1 MPVVRGGG
9 AAAGRVPY
17 RPYSPGETDM
27 LENYLRV
34 ALRGLYRQRGYTA
47 INLLGLAVGIAC
59 CLLIGLFVRHE
70 LTYDRHH
77 EHGERIVRVDLL
89 VEDTRYP
96 LAPNIV
102 APLVKREIPEVEE
115 AVRLLNV
122 GAVESVVVQWE
133 DRMFE
138 EGRFFF
144 ADSTI
149 FDVFTLPL
157 LSGNPAL
164 ALNRP
169 LTIVLTETTARKYFD
184 DADPLGQTV
193 RAFGTELEVTGV
205 LAPLPEASHLQ
216 FDFLASFTTL
226 SGAREETWQ
235 RANYHTYLLL
245 REGVTPDGMMAQL
258 DRLVDRA
265 EAAGEMSSRR
275 QFVLAPLHTIHLDV
289 GGRRAYV
296 YLFSAIAVLI
306 LLIAC
311 VNYMNLATARAMRRA
326 KEVGVRKATGAHRSQ
341 LVGQFYSESAL
352 LAVLSLAAAAAL
364 AAALAPTFRAI
375 SGQPLR
381 FSLLDPFVP
390 LALLAVG
397 VVVTLV
403 AGSYPALLLSSF
415 RPAQALKGSLQSGPG
430 ATTLRRGLVTFQF
443 AVSVF
448 LLVGTSVIFNQLRYV
463 QTTDLGFQGEQVLA
477 LPASGPT
484 QQQIPALKRRLDGVP
499 GVVSTV
505 AIDRLPGTEPGGWSL
520 TAEGFELPEGMD
532 YYPIHG
538 IPTEP
543 GVVEVLGLELLA
555 GSDLRDR
562 TETDPEPGQY
572 TYLINEAVLRAT
584 GWTPEEAIGKR
595 FSVYDDD
602 FMGTVVGV
610 IRDYHFLPLHEA
622 VGPLALFVMPTQ
634 LRNLLARTT
643 PDSPAATL
651 AGIEAVWQE
660 MIPDRPFTYSFLD
673 EAFAQHYERER
684 QLGRLL
690 AAFALLAVL
699 IACLGL
705 LGLAAYAAER
715 RRKEIGVR
723 KVLGAGVG
731 HVVVMLS
738 KEFALLVAIGFAVAA
753 PLAYWAMSRWLEAFA
768 YRITLGPA
776 VFLLAGG
783 VVLLLALAT
792 VAGQALRAAT
802 ADPVR
807 ALRSE

>member
-1 MPVVRGGG
+1 
-9 AAAGRVPY
+9 
-17 RPYSPGETDM
+17 
-27 LENYLRV
+27 
-34 ALRGLYRQRGYTA
+34 
-47 INLLGLAVGIAC
+47 
-59 CLLIGLFVRHE
+59 
-70 LTYDRHH
+70 
-77 EHGERIVRVDLL
+77 
-89 VEDTRYP
+89 
-96 LAPNIV
+96 
-102 APLVKREIPEVEE
+102 
-115 AVRLLNV
+115 
-122 GAVESVVVQWE
+122 
-133 DRMFE
+133 
-138 EGRFFF
+138 
-144 ADSTI
+144 
-149 FDVFTLPL
+149 
-157 LSGNPAL
+157 
-164 ALNRP
+164 
-169 LTIVLTETTARKYFD
+169 
-184 DADPLGQTV
+184 
-193 RAFGTELEVTGV
+193 
-205 LAPLPEASHLQ
+205 
-216 FDFLASFTTL
+216 
-226 SGAREETWQ
+226 
-235 RANYHTYLLL
+235 
-245 REGVTPDGMMAQL
+245 
-258 DRLVDRA
+258 
-265 EAAGEMSSRR
+265 
-275 QFVLAPLHTIHLDV
+275 
-289 GGRRAYV
+289 
-296 YLFSAIAVLI
+296 
-306 LLIAC
+306 
-311 VNYMNLATARAMRRA
+311 
-326 KEVGVRKATGAHRSQ
+326 
-341 LVGQFYSESAL
+341 
-352 LAVLSLAAAAAL
+352 
-364 AAALAPTFRAI
+364 
-375 SGQPLR
+375 
-381 FSLLDPFVP
+381 
-390 LALLAVG
+390 
-397 VVVTLV
+397 
-403 AGSYPALLLSSF
+403 
-415 RPAQALKGSLQSGPG
+415 
-430 ATTLRRGLVTFQF
+430 
-443 AVSVF
+443 
-448 LLVGTSVIFNQLRYV
+448 
-463 QTTDLGFQGEQVLA
+463 
-477 LPASGPT
+477 
-484 QQQIPALKRRLDGVP
+484 
-499 GVVSTV
+499 
-505 AIDRLPGTEPGGWSL
+505 
-520 TAEGFELPEGMD
+520 MD